1 MPIYIVDTL
10 ISYRMKYAI
19 EAKELEHAF
28 DEVVCNEG
36 IIAEMTQNCLGEQI
50 IEGREV
56 TLDEFDKTL
65 ARLNADKRE
74 LTSIWMGREL
84 INKVNYEIPTSE

>member
-1 MPIYIVDTL
+1 
-10 ISYRMKYAI
+10 MKYAI
-19 EAKELEHAF
+19 EANELEHAF

-36 IIAEMTQNCLGEQI
+36 MIMEMTQNCLSEQI

-56 TLDEFDKTL
+56 TLEEFDNTL
-65 ARLNADKRE
+65 NRLHQDKRE